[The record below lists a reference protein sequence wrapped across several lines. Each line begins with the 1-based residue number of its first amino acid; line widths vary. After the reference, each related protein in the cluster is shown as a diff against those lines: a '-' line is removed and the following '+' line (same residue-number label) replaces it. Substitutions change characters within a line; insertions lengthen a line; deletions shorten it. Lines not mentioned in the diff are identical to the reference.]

1 MASSLSRENRIS
13 LFCWQVP
20 EIQGGGKKSICVV
33 KEVPIDPGAPANRN
47 EETQN
52 EFYFA
57 ALAALMDSISSG
69 TTLNRSPTIP

>member
-13 LFCWQVP
+13 LSCWHVP

>member
-13 LFCWQVP
+13 LSCWQVP

-33 KEVPIDPGAPANRN
+33 KEGPIDPGAPANRN

-69 TTLNRSPTIP
+69 TPLNRSPTIP